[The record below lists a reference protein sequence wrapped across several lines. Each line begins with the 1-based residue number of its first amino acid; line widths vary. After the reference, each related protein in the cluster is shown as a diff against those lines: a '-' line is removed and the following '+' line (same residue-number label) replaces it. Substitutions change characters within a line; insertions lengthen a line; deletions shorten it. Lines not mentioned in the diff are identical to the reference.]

1 MNECQQPRQPRQGK
15 KSVYAG
21 WKKMGWMLDKTAQAG
36 RRSAGSCEV
45 RSLDDCLGLV
55 QAVNLQLAVRHS
67 RVEVDGDE
75 VAPGGDLPQEVK
87 RRVELVLV
95 RRALCL
101 LCHHLLLL
109 ARDLALEVGLGA
121 LELRD
126 RVVDLRLE
134 GRLRGF
140 LLGVGLLDVLLD
152 VGLDQREDVEDAL
165 ALTLRLLVG
174 VRLPGV
180 RWRRRRL
187 AGLDE
192 GLLPLPANLR
202 HRLREGWRLRE
213 GVVFLQRGDRG
224 LNQRDGLGV
233 VGLVCQVPRCLLLSL
248 FLSILHFGVQLLNL
262 LVDLLD
268 RLVRRSDLGREA
280 IDRLRIDVDLLGR
293 HLRDLGLLRPLLL
306 AVLLLLEVF
315 FFLLSQIFEHLVD
328 GLNYCR
334 ERIVHRL
341 HCLRERVL
349 VRQQR
354 NDQVQAGVLRLQ
366 CRLADRGKRKP
377 TPGMMLP
384 LLRGLRLD
392 EGLLVLGLEGLL
404 ERVPRVVGPEDADR
418 LADGGNLLG
427 PHFAALVPVVG
438 LLLAGVLR
446 VREENLVA
454 LVLALAVLLLLRRG
468 RQRLGAR
475 ALLLRLVEKRLFRRV
490 QLLGL
495 RGHERVEIRLCR
507 LLRLGRGVAVVL
519 EGRSHVLQDVQD
531 AARTRRILLLEGR
544 VLLELLVVHFRHLLL
559 QRLHEAVHVPLR
571 EEARAELGDALQL
584 GRHGAQRRSVHLHG
598 LDSPHSRLERN
609 NRLVHLILCRQV
621 ILVLLLTHS
630 RLLFDSLL
638 ESLDLSLQ
646 IGALRGEFDLTA
658 RKVIDVRREL
668 LDASCVLLDRLS
680 LRGDHLRAPAL
691 VLGVEFLL

>member
-202 HRLREGWRLRE
+202 RRLREGWRLRE

-404 ERVPRVVGPEDADR
+404 ERVRRVVGPEDADR

-454 LVLALAVLLLLRRG
+454 LVLALAVL
-468 RQRLGAR
+468 
-475 ALLLRLVEKRLFRRV
+475 LLLRLVEKRLFRRV

-621 ILVLLLTHS
+621 ILVL
-630 RLLFDSLL
+630 
-638 ESLDLSLQ
+638 
-646 IGALRGEFDLTA
+646 
-658 RKVIDVRREL
+658 
-668 LDASCVLLDRLS
+668 
-680 LRGDHLRAPAL
+680 
-691 VLGVEFLL
+691 